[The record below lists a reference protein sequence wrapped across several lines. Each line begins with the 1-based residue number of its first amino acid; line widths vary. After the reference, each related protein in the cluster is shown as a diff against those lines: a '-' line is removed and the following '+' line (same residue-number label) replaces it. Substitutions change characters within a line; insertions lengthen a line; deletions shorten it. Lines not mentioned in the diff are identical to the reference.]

1 MGSLD
6 QKPNN
11 DKVNE
16 IRARFATAHW
26 LAMQRALET
35 AINLSP
41 GASMTDRVSAY
52 RRSIRSEKEMYE
64 IERELIEAMIEAK
77 MPREDATTT
86 ALGSVLK

>member
-1 MGSLD
+1 MENPN
-6 QKPNN
+6 QKPSN

-16 IRARFATAHW
+16 TRARFATAHG
-26 LAMQRALET
+26 LAMQRALRT

-64 IERELIEAMIEAK
+64 IERELIEAMIEAE
-77 MPREDATTT
+77 MPQPQ
-86 ALGSVLK
+86 L